1 MKSLIK
7 QFSGFFA
14 FVGILFIMIGAG
26 FGDNENLL
34 PTIICVAL
42 GSFFVFIYTR
52 IEKAQEEEKESEL
65 N

>member
-7 QFSGFFA
+7 QFSVFFA

-26 FGDNENLL
+26 MGDNENLL
-34 PTIICVAL
+34 PTIICVAVGAL
-42 GSFFVFIYTR
+42 FVLLH
-52 IEKAQEEEKESEL
+52 KATEEKE